1 MVTERQEKFHLNV
14 KSAILGEFEFFR
26 MKFTVYFKIIT
37 NSTLFCC
44 FVFLFLFL
52 YCIFRHTNRDVVLA
66 HVKGH
71 YKEANLLIDEQQS
84 SGLQSLQNGN
94 EFNNNVYVN
103 GILSAL
109 SPQASKLLI
118 QQNSHM
124 SQQNDQ
130 QLPQI
135 RIQPLSQLSGNPSHL
150 FLAEFKQQ
158 QQQQQSSSTKQP
170 HTIPSTITQNPTNQ
184 LLPNSMAIKTQN
196 QMQNQN
202 QNQNSTLSGSTTANN
217 DNNEMDEASSGLNSV
232 NGWRGPAPY
241 RCGLCHQ
248 VSNWKHVIQVS

>member
-1 MVTERQEKFHLNV
+1 M
-14 KSAILGEFEFFR
+14 
-26 MKFTVYFKIIT
+26 
-37 NSTLFCC
+37 
-44 FVFLFLFL
+44 
-52 YCIFRHTNRDVVLA
+52 A

-71 YKEANLLIDEQQS
+71 YKEANLPIDDQQS
-84 SGLQSLQNGN
+84 SGLSNLRNAN

-109 SPQASKLLI
+109 SPHASKLLI
-118 QQNSHM
+118 QQNPLM

-150 FLAEFKQQ
+150 FLAELKQQ
-158 QQQQQSSSTKQP
+158 HQQQQQSSSTKP
-170 HTIPSTITQNPTNQ
+170 PLTIPSTITQNATNQ
-184 LLPNSMAIKTQN
+184 LLSSCALPNAMAIKTQN
-196 QMQNQN
+196 QNQT
-202 QNQNSTLSGSTTANN
+202 QTQNSTLSGSTTANN

-232 NGWRGPAPY
+232 NGWRGTAPY

>member
-1 MVTERQEKFHLNV
+1 MQKVQFQVSLKRIQHISKLFSFFV
-14 KSAILGEFEFFR
+14 VFFLG
-26 MKFTVYFKIIT
+26 
-37 NSTLFCC
+37 
-44 FVFLFLFL
+44 FVFG
-52 YCIFRHTNRDVVLA
+52 IFRHTNRDVVLA

-71 YKEANLLIDEQQS
+71 YKEANLSIDDQQS
-84 SGLQSLQNGN
+84 SGLQSLQNAN

-118 QQNSHM
+118 QQNAHM

-150 FLAEFKQQ
+150 FLAELKQQ

-170 HTIPSTITQNPTNQ
+170 LTIPSTITQNATNQ
-184 LLPNSMAIKTQN
+184 LLLSSCALPNTTAIKI
-196 QMQNQN
+196 QNQN
-202 QNQNSTLSGSTTANN
+202 QTQNSTLSGSTTANN

-232 NGWRGPAPY
+232 NGWRGTAPY